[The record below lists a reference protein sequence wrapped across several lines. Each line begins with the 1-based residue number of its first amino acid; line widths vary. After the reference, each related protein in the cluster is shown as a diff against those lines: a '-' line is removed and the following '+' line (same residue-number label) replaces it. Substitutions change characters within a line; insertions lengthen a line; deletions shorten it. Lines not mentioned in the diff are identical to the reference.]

1 MLDDKVT
8 RIKIAD
14 HFYERYGAVLKYPLL
29 PALQAGSDTRPMYF
43 PMEVFLFYT
52 FPVYVSKFC
61 IMFYVVLDLK
71 SVVVFLL

>member
-8 RIKIAD
+8 WKKVAD
-14 HFYERYGAVLKYPLL
+14 HFHERYGTVLKHPLL

-52 FPVYVSKFC
+52 SMY
-61 IMFYVVLDLK
+61 
-71 SVVVFLL
+71 